1 MEINMP
7 LFCSRCG
14 KENKE
19 TEKFCIKCNSP
30 LQIFLSSGPLN
41 AGVILEN
48 RYEIIELLK
57 TGGMGAVYKARDKN
71 LDTVCVVKEL
81 LPSYG
86 DEDEKERAEK
96 WFYREAEILAGL
108 DHPNLPR
115 VSNYFVSQ
123 EKYYLVMNFIEG
135 QDLGTLLEREG
146 NPGLSEEM
154 VLRVAKEIL
163 EILIYLHSQNPPL
176 VYRDIKPSNIMLHKD
191 GRAMLIDFG
200 IARKIQP
207 SSHTQKTA
215 IGTPGYAPE
224 EQCYGKVEA
233 RSDIYALG
241 ATMHHLLTGIIP
253 EPFVFKFKPLRQIKP
268 EISIKTEKIVM
279 KALEEKVSRRFAG
292 AKEMLSA
299 MNSAGT
305 GEINLF
311 TKQRKLFITLVSILV
326 FAIPAILYSLKYF
339 SVEKKTSGWQMVDSG
354 TFEDLEAIFF
364 LDREHGWAVGG
375 EGTILRSKAG
385 MGGKIVWEVL
395 NSNTGDDLYD
405 IYFCDSMNG
414 LATGEGGILLYTGDG
429 GKTWDRE
436 FIKSRDGITHCFGN
450 IKFFDP
456 LKGWISGSTIL
467 HTENGGKTWED
478 VDGIS
483 DLSFLDFHFIDPFR
497 GWITGLER
505 SQENITGVIILYTDN
520 SGKNWSRLMEEE
532 LYNIEPAKIYFT
544 DELNGWIA
552 GSERTGNDLSGI
564 ILKTYDGGK
573 TWSRET
579 PVFPVYHYNEIYFT
593 DELNGWAVGME
604 GVNQQPS
611 GIIIRTGDGGKT
623 WIEENIPADRIIK
636 DIHFINNTC
645 VWAAGEKGTIL
656 YYSE

>member
-1 MEINMP
+1 M
-7 LFCSRCG
+7 FCSKCG
-14 KENKE
+14 KENNE
-19 TEKFCIKCNSP
+19 NVQVCIFCNTI
-30 LQIFLSSGPLN
+30 LQTSLPSGPLQPDS
-41 AGVILEN
+41 VLKK
-48 RYEIIELLK
+48 RYKICEAVK
-57 TGGMGAVYKARDKN
+57 KGGMGAVYKARDMN
-71 LDTVCVVKEL
+71 LNCTCAVKEL
-81 LPSYG
+81 LPAPF
-86 DEDEKERAEK
+86 DKPEKQKKSQE
-96 WFYREAEILAGL
+96 WFEREAKILAKL
-108 DHPNLPR
+108 DHPNLPA
-115 VSNYFVSQ
+115 VTDYFV
-123 EKYYLVMNFIEG
+123 ENNRYYLVMNFIEG
-135 QDLGTLLEREG
+135 KDLDTLLKEKGKTGLPEGEVIDLG
-146 NPGLSEEM
+146 
-154 VLRVAKEIL
+154 KEIL
-163 EILIYLHSQNPPL
+163 KILVYLHNQKPP
-176 VYRDIKPSNIMLHKD
+176 VIYRDIKPANIMLHKD
-191 GRAMLIDFG
+191 GRPMLIDFG

-224 EQCYGKVEA
+224 EQCYGRVET

-253 EPFVFKFKPLRQIKP
+253 EPFVFKFKPLRQIRP

-305 GEINLF
+305 GEVSL
-311 TKQRKLFITLVSILV
+311 TKQRKVFIALVSILV
-326 FAIPAILYSLKYF
+326 FAIPAILYCLRYF
-339 SVEKKTSGWQMVDSG
+339 SVEEKNSGWQIMDSG

-364 LDREHGWAVGG
+364 LDPEHGWAVGL
-375 EGTILRSKAG
+375 EGTILGTKAG
-385 MGGKIVWEVL
+385 IRGKLVWEVL
-395 NSNTGDDLYD
+395 DSNTGEDLYD
-405 IYFCDSMNG
+405 IYFFDPLNG
-414 LATGEGGILLYTGDG
+414 LVTGEGGILLYTRDG

-436 FIKSRDGITHCFGN
+436 FIKSPDGITHCFVN

-456 LKGWISGSTIL
+456 LNGWISGSTLL

-483 DLSFLDFHFIDPFR
+483 DLSFMDFHFIDPFR
-497 GWITGLER
+497 GWITGLEG
-505 SQENITGVIILYTDN
+505 SQENITAGIILHTDN
-520 SGKNWSRLMEEE
+520 GGKNWSRLTEEE
-532 LYNIEPAKIYFT
+532 LYNIEPSKIYFT
-544 DELNGWIA
+544 DESNGWIT

-564 ILKTYDGGK
+564 ILKTDDGGK
-573 TWSRET
+573 AWYRET

-593 DELNGWAVGME
+593 DALTGWAVGME

-636 DIHFINNTC
+636 DIHFINNNC
-645 VWAAGEKGTIL
+645 GWAAGEKGTIL